1 LRILLNLG
9 AKFCPFSSN
18 FTDLVKFNAKRWQ
31 NFNKL
36 IFGALDFRL
45 FANDCRVSLP
55 KFYRKFGKFIFEI
68 FQNAVVLK
76 KFILNGLKFALCCNF
91 CAL

>member
-1 LRILLNLG
+1 MPTSL
-9 AKFCPFSSN
+9 N
-18 FTDLVKFNAKRWQ
+18 FTARVKFNAKRRQ

-36 IFGALDFRL
+36 ILGALDFRL

-68 FQNAVVLK
+68 FQNAVVLEK
-76 KFILNGLKFALCCNF
+76 IYLKWAQIRTML
-91 CAL
+91 